1 MMGSDGH
8 HRRTAGD
15 RASYCL
21 TMDIVGPMPVG
32 DDVGTGEKSKYM
44 MVSTIAIPRIPLEGD
59 PQGPPDMV
67 EDESLPK
74 LEAEEDEPV
83 EGRLTR
89 RSKYSTSAGWS
100 M

>member
-1 MMGSDGH
+1 MGSDGH

-44 MVSTIAIPRIPLEGD
+44 MVSTIAIPRIPMEGD
-59 PQGPPDMV
+59 PM
-67 EDESLPK
+67 
-74 LEAEEDEPV
+74 
-83 EGRLTR
+83 
-89 RSKYSTSAGWS
+89 RSCRCGGG
-100 M
+100 